1 MPALGVVAVVWK
13 AARLLG
19 RESVPA
25 ALVVGLNQLTLV
37 HSGAA
42 HNDVLV
48 VLLTRLG
55 VLAFVNGGER
65 EGVMV
70 ATLTARI
77 KASGAI
83 VVPFLCAG
91 APRKGAGASGGR
103 RHGSRDRLVGAD
115 RLRRRRAPEFGDAR
129 LQPGSST
136 TAHSFPNKAAAA
148 AGRLL
153 PGDFYDYEPVALTA
167 FGLAFAGAAA
177 WLLLRTWRGADPISM
192 AGWAT
197 LVALICIG
205 WLVPW

>member
-103 RHGSRDRLVGAD
+103 RHGSVRDD
-115 RLRRRRAPEFGDAR
+115 RRSVDER
-129 LQPGSST
+129 S
-136 TAHSFPNKAAAA
+136 AHAS
-148 AGRLL
+148 
-153 PGDFYDYEPVALTA
+153 TA
-167 FGLAFAGAAA
+167 FLVS
-177 WLLLRTWRGADPISM
+177 RTRRGRRLPMIEIRGSIT
-192 AGWAT
+192 G
-197 LVALICIG
+197 
-205 WLVPW
+205 